1 MDDLVEAKVSV
12 QVLLPYSVMLSEE
25 PFDARAEMVD
35 RAEPGFLFR
44 YLRVHSYFLRYFQ
57 RSLIAVQ
64 RVMGDRAALV
74 YYSVPRLSQLYSAR
88 MPAADVL
95 QDRFPCFVR
104 PYSYGFLLAGYP
116 AELLPSPDPS
126 AQSAVSLVDL
136 DGRARKDRL
145 FPPFPQP
152 QEKDSPVSPCR
163 VLAYACRFGGI
174 PDGPV
179 QDKGTC
185 ERDDSVLSDP
195 SSVIQGPCGTAEG
208 LMAVLAEVSPSAVGG
223 DMAVPDDMASMAA
236 GAFIRLDV
244 EQRPYSQELLL
255 PFLFPSH
262 RRILGVCK
270 NHT

>member
-35 RAEPGFLFR
+35 RAEPSFLFR
-44 YLRVHSYFLRYFQ
+44 YLRVHSYFLRYVQ

-64 RVMGDRAALV
+64 PVMGDHAALV
-74 YYSVPRLSQLYSAR
+74 YYSVLRLSQLYSAW

-104 PYSYGFLLAGYP
+104 PYRYGFLLAGYP

-179 QDKGTC
+179 
-185 ERDDSVLSDP
+185 
-195 SSVIQGPCGTAEG
+195 
-208 LMAVLAEVSPSAVGG
+208 
-223 DMAVPDDMASMAA
+223 
-236 GAFIRLDV
+236 
-244 EQRPYSQELLL
+244 
-255 PFLFPSH
+255 
-262 RRILGVCK
+262 
-270 NHT
+270 

>member
-35 RAEPGFLFR
+35 RAESGFLFR
-44 YLRVHSYFLRYFQ
+44 YLRVHSYFLRYVQ

-74 YYSVPRLSQLYSAR
+74 YFPCLSQLYAAR
-88 MPAADVL
+88 MPEADVL

-145 FPPFPQP
+145 FPPFEQP

-179 QDKGTC
+179 
-185 ERDDSVLSDP
+185 
-195 SSVIQGPCGTAEG
+195 
-208 LMAVLAEVSPSAVGG
+208 
-223 DMAVPDDMASMAA
+223 
-236 GAFIRLDV
+236 
-244 EQRPYSQELLL
+244 
-255 PFLFPSH
+255 
-262 RRILGVCK
+262 
-270 NHT
+270 

>member
-12 QVLLPYSVMLSEE
+12 QVLLPYSVMLSEK

-44 YLRVHSYFLRYFQ
+44 YLRVHSYFLRYVQ

-74 YYSVPRLSQLYSAR
+74 YDSVPRLSQLYSAW

-136 DGRARKDRL
+136 DGRSRKGKAFSAFSAASGEGFSGISLSCSCFRL
-145 FPPFPQP
+145 PLWRNPGRSCLGQ
-152 QEKDSPVSPCR
+152 
-163 VLAYACRFGGI
+163 
-174 PDGPV
+174 
-179 QDKGTC
+179 GTL
-185 ERDDSVLSDP
+185 R
-195 SSVIQGPCGTAEG
+195 T
-208 LMAVLAEVSPSAVGG
+208 
-223 DMAVPDDMASMAA
+223 
-236 GAFIRLDV
+236 R
-244 EQRPYSQELLL
+244 
-255 PFLFPSH
+255 
-262 RRILGVCK
+262 
-270 NHT
+270 